1 MIKSCYCFDTNNKF
15 QKVFMLISFKS
26 KSSPA
31 VLMYQEHAQR
41 ILDILHKNPT
51 RGVITPEEA
60 GAALALLEQEVAETR
75 LHPENDVEHDVHT
88 PEARE
93 AGETAEH
100 ALAQR
105 VHFSQRAFPLMEMLR
120 SAKAEGESIIWGI

>member
-1 MIKSCYCFDTNNKF
+1 
-15 QKVFMLISFKS
+15 MLISFKS

-41 ILDILHKNPT
+41 ILDILHKSPT
-51 RGVITPEEA
+51 RGVITPAEA
-60 GAALALLEQEVAETR
+60 GHALELLEKEVAETR
-75 LHPENDVEHDVHT
+75 LHPENDIEHDVHT
-88 PEARE
+88 PETLE
-93 AGETAEH
+93 DGESGEH
-100 ALAQR
+100 ARAQK